1 MHLLRDGTLAVF
13 HDSDLKRMT
22 GVTGVLEDCTAQDLA
37 ALRLAGTPET
47 IPQLCEVLSLYEGT
61 GLPLV
66 VELKSYR
73 GNHRALAERTAK
85 ELDKYQIP
93 YCMESFDPRCLMWLR
108 AFRPEIIRGQL
119 SENFR
124 KDARGWE
131 HFVGFLLSNLLFNAF
146 TAPDFIAYKFED
158 RRRFAPRICRAFYGA
173 HMFYWTVRTYEDLK
187 AEGYLTDA
195 ILNYVALL
203 GWSPKGELAEQEIFS
218 LDELVKAFDL
228 TGISKSPAIF
238 DKAKLD
244 HFNAVYLRAMS
255 PEDFA
260 KLAAPYIRQTV
271 KGNFDVA
278 AIAALLQA
286 RCEKLTD
293 IPEKVDFFDACPAY
307 DAEFFTNKKSKTNPE
322 VCKAMLEAAIPML
335 EALPQWTDEAI
346 HDGLVSLA
354 EQLGVKNATL
364 MWPVRIAAAGKL
376 VTPGGAVEICRILG
390 RDETLKRLRAGLA
403 MLENL

>member
-1 MHLLRDGTLAVF
+1 MPTIRAGRRWSIGADSVPENSLAAFRRAIRHGYGAELDVHLLRDGTLAVF

-37 ALRLAGTPET
+37 ALHLAGTPET

-73 GNHRALAERTAK
+73 GNHRALTERTAK

-187 AEGYLTDA
+187 AAEREGA
-195 ILNYVALL
+195 
-203 GWSPKGELAEQEIFS
+203 Q
-218 LDELVKAFDL
+218 
-228 TGISKSPAIF
+228 AIF
-238 DKAKLD
+238 EGFDPDGAERKSERK
-244 HFNAVYLRAMS
+244 
-255 PEDFA
+255 ED
-260 KLAAPYIRQTV
+260 
-271 KGNFDVA
+271 
-278 AIAALLQA
+278 
-286 RCEKLTD
+286 
-293 IPEKVDFFDACPAY
+293 
-307 DAEFFTNKKSKTNPE
+307 
-322 VCKAMLEAAIPML
+322 
-335 EALPQWTDEAI
+335 
-346 HDGLVSLA
+346 
-354 EQLGVKNATL
+354 
-364 MWPVRIAAAGKL
+364 
-376 VTPGGAVEICRILG
+376 TP
-390 RDETLKRLRAGLA
+390 
-403 MLENL
+403 